1 MYIRVVPCTK
11 VSDPNRTVLQCRPI
25 YECEH
30 EFNVLTVKCFLQPDG
45 VRVPS
50 DEIELVKPDGV
61 LALKVLGATVPSY
74 DL

>member
-1 MYIRVVPCTK
+1 MYFRVVPCTK
-11 VSDPNRTVLQCRPI
+11 VSDPDRTVLQRRPI
-25 YECEH
+25 HECEH
-30 EFNVLTVKCFLQPDG
+30 EFSVLTVKCFLKPDG

-61 LALKVLGATVPSY
+61 LALKVLGASAPSY